1 MFFNSALILLSA
13 LTLASCFDFELENI
27 GRQDLNDTVISLKD
41 PIDPDYNWTLTM
53 KTLTLEVEK
62 GKAVAGLYKIVA
74 NCSSKTE
81 DVSCR
86 GIALLP
92 DVVKNTCEDPLSSM
106 KSRLAIYSG
115 PYIRA
120 CHGDTILVTLSK
132 RVIVSKSLGDKIE
145 KNEADTS
152 SRSKKK
158 SDFTKWLH
166 EDGPVRESVPEKKT
180 NQFVMVDD
188 GEESEESDDS
198 DD

>member
-1 MFFNSALILLSA
+1 MFVNYASILLSA
-13 LTLASCFDFELENI
+13 LTLASCFDFELENV
-27 GRQDLNDTVISLKD
+27 GRQDLNDTVISLND

-53 KTLTLEVEK
+53 KTLTLEIEK
-62 GKAVAGLYKIVA
+62 GKAFAGLYKIVA

-92 DVVKNTCEDPLSSM
+92 DVVKNTCESPLSSM
-106 KSRLAIYSG
+106 KSRLAIYSS

-152 SRSKKK
+152 SRSKNK
-158 SDFTKWLH
+158 SDITKWLH
-166 EDGPVRESVPEKKT
+166 EDGPVRESGPEKKT
-180 NQFVMVDD
+180 KPSSQFVMVDD
-188 GEESEESDDS
+188 EEESDDF